1 MAKKKL
7 LFVIIIVLMLLTGCN
22 NEKKD
27 RYFKGIVSEVTNTYF
42 IVIPNESEPIKDM
55 GDKVW
60 VPKKVVSADGIPD
73 ISVDDRIQVI
83 YKDAEKSDEGI
94 KLNVVF
100 AIYKESEIE

>member
-1 MAKKKL
+1 MVKKKL
-7 LFVIIIVLMLLTGCN
+7 LFAIIIILLLLTGCN

-27 RYFKGIVSEVTNTYF
+27 KYFKGIVSEVTDTNF
-42 IVIPNESEPIKDM
+42 IVIPNEGEPIKDM
-55 GDKVW
+55 GNKVW

-83 YKDAEKSDEGI
+83 YKDAEKSDDGI

-100 AIYKESEIE
+100 AIYKEPEIE

>member
-1 MAKKKL
+1 MTKKI
-7 LFVIIIVLMLLTGCN
+7 LFVFIIFLLLLIGCSN
-22 NEKKD
+22 DKKEK
-27 RYFKGIVSEVTNTYF
+27 YFNGIISEVAETYF
-42 IVIPNESEPIKDM
+42 IVIPNEGEPIKDM

-83 YKDAEKSDEGI
+83 YKDVEKSDDGI
-94 KLNVVF
+94 KLDVVF

>member
-7 LFVIIIVLMLLTGCN
+7 LFVFIIILLLLTGCN

-27 RYFKGIVSEVTNTYF
+27 KYFKGIVSEVTDTYF
-42 IVIPNESEPIKDM
+42 IVIPNEGEPIKDM

-60 VPKKVVSADGIPD
+60 VLKKVVSADGIPD

-83 YKDAEKSDEGI
+83 YKDVEKSDDGI
-94 KLNVVF
+94 KLDVVF